1 MFMRLRHRT
10 PLSKLLAA
18 LMLASLLAI
27 VLFSFG
33 TMTHNSSGSM
43 EAGCPFTAMGV
54 PLCPQDLVAAAV
66 HHISAYQSLLNAPA
80 SSGMMA
86 LLIALLMLACGV
98 FISLIRPP
106 AFQPRRVRSLY
117 NPSSSARDRETTR
130 WLSLFEHSPSLV

>member
-54 PLCPQDLVAAAV
+54 PLCPQNLVAAAI
-66 HHISAYQSLLNAPA
+66 HHISAYQSLLNTPA
-80 SSGMMA
+80 SSGMTA
-86 LLIALLMLACGV
+86 LLVALLVLVYGA
-98 FISLIRPP
+98 FIFFIRSP
-106 AFQPRRVRSLY
+106 AFQPRRVRYLY
-117 NPSSSARDRETTR
+117 NPSSS
-130 WLSLFEHSPSLV
+130 

>member
-1 MFMRLRHRT
+1 MFIRLRHSM
-10 PLSKLLAA
+10 PLSKLFATLV
-18 LMLASLLAI
+18 LASLLFI
-27 VLFSFG
+27 VIFSFA
-33 TMTHNSSGSM
+33 TVMHNSGESM
-43 EAGCPFTAMGV
+43 GAGCPFAAMGV

-106 AFQPRRVRSLY
+106 AFQPRRVRYLY

-130 WLSLFEHSPSLV
+130 WLSLF